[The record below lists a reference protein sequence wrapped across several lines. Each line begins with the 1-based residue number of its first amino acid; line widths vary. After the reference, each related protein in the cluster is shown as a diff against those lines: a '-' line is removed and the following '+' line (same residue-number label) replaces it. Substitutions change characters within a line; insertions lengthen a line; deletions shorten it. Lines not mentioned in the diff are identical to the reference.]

1 MDNGT
6 KNNERRKFLR
16 EFMVTCLGA
25 LCLGGSKK
33 ATAAD
38 GPSDR
43 RVGRLYRRTRHVDEY
58 LRTLED

>member
-1 MDNGT
+1 
-6 KNNERRKFLR
+6 
-16 EFMVTCLGA
+16 LGV

-43 RVGRLYRRTRHVDEY
+43 RRGMLYRRTRHVDEY
-58 LRTLED
+58 LRTLEDWL

>member
-1 MDNGT
+1 MDNGA
-6 KNNERRKFLR
+6 KNKERRKFLS
-16 EFMVTCLGA
+16 EFMVACLGV

-43 RVGRLYRRTRHVDEY
+43 RRGMLYRRTRHVDEY